1 MAKAIALISGS
12 LDSEVAAA
20 LAKEAGLEITCAEF
34 ACPFQHRTGAAQVA
48 ERLNAPLVSLESDAT
63 FLDVVRRPRFN
74 FGGGPLSCLECR
86 LKMLVAANEKRV
98 ELGAELIVTG
108 EVLGQRAANQSR
120 RQIDLIT
127 YHSGASAALYRPL
140 SAQFLGVPGIVKE
153 NTALGISGSGRRP
166 IKAIAKRFGIP
177 DVDRAGPQCRLSDP
191 GYTARLDDLLMH
203 QAEIDA
209 ADLELLLLGR
219 HYRLGRQAKAVIGRN
234 AADNGAIDFWYS
246 QNRRGQLFVPAN
258 FQGPTTLLLSE
269 SGDEAELAMSLA
281 SIRKSEMPAEGF
293 QFRTAG
299 QVLTLTSIL
308 NVDEFKPLQAD

>member
-48 ERLNAPLVSLESDAT
+48 ERWAAPLVTLAPGAD

-98 ELGAELIVTG
+98 ELGAELLVTG

-127 YHSGASAALYRPL
+127 YHSGAVEALYRPL
-140 SAQFLGVPGIVKE
+140 SAQFLGVPKILKG
-153 NTALGISGSGRRP
+153 TSPLGISGSGRRP
-166 IKAIAKRFGIP
+166 IKAIAKRLGIP

-203 QAEIDA
+203 QPEIDA

-219 HYRLGRQAKAVIGRN
+219 HYRLSRQAKAVVGRN
-234 AADNGAIDFWYS
+234 AGDNAALADWFARH
-246 QNRRGQLFVPAN
+246 RRGRLFVPAN
-258 FQGPTTLLLSE
+258 FQGASVQLTGQGDVDIATALSL
-269 SGDEAELAMSLA
+269 SAA
-281 SIRKSEMPAEGF
+281 RKSESPTGGFLFQEG
-293 QFRTAG
+293 A
-299 QVLTLTSIL
+299 VVVTLDAVVGIERFT
-308 NVDEFKPLQAD
+308 PLQAP